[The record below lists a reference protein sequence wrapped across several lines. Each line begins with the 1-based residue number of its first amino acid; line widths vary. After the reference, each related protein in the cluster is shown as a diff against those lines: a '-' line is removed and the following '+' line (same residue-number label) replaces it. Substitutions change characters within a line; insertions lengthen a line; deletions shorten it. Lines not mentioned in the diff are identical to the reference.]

1 LSTQQVN
8 STATNEADV
17 EVRLRANEAAY
28 PELNKFTYGVKGA
41 FDRLAAGLILL
52 VLALPIAIISLLIML
67 TSPGPVLVR
76 QSRVG
81 RFGKSFTAY
90 KFRSMRED
98 AEMLRDQ
105 LEQDNSHSA
114 PTIFKVKRDPRV
126 NRFGRLIRRTSI
138 DEIPQLFNVVRGEM
152 SLVGPRPPL
161 PREVMHYQPH
171 HLQRLA
177 ATPGMTGLWQIRGR
191 SEIPFEEMVEMDLEY
206 IRTWSLWTD
215 LRIIIKTPFAVIGG
229 RGAW

>member
-1 LSTQQVN
+1 MSSILASDTDAEAGVRTQEIAY
-8 STATNEADV
+8 TEFNE
-17 EVRLRANEAAY
+17 LAY
-28 PELNKFTYGVKGA
+28 AIKGI
-41 FDRLAAGLILL
+41 FDRVAACLILL
-52 VLALPIAIISLLIML
+52 VLALPIAIVSLLIKI
-67 TSPGPVLVR
+67 TSPGPIFVR
-76 QSRVG
+76 QPRVG
-81 RFGKSFTAY
+81 RFGKSFVAY

-98 AEMLRDQ
+98 AELLRDQ
-105 LEQDNSHSA
+105 LEQSNSHGA
-114 PTIFKVKRDPRV
+114 PTIFKVKQDPRV
-126 NRFGRLIRRTSI
+126 NSFGRLIRRTSI

-191 SEIPFEEMVEMDLEY
+191 SEIPFEDMVEMDLEY
-206 IRTWSLWTD
+206 IRRWSLWLD
-215 LRIIIKTPFAVIGG
+215 MYILIRTPFAVVGG

>member
-1 LSTQQVN
+1 MGSLVASDTELDASVRTEEI
-8 STATNEADV
+8 SYAEFNEF
-17 EVRLRANEAAY
+17 AY
-28 PELNKFTYGVKGA
+28 ALKGV
-41 FDRLAAGLILL
+41 FDRVTASLI
-52 VLALPIAIISLLIML
+52 VVALALPIAIVALLIKL
-67 TSPGPVLVR
+67 TSPGPVFVR
-76 QSRVG
+76 QPRVG

-105 LEQDNSHSA
+105 MEHENSHGA

-138 DEIPQLFNVVRGEM
+138 DEIPQLFNVIRGEM

-171 HLQRLA
+171 HLLRLA

-191 SEIPFEEMVEMDLEY
+191 SEIPFDDMVEMDLEY
-206 IRTWSLWTD
+206 IRRWSLWLD
-215 LRIIIKTPFAVIGG
+215 LYIILRTPLAVVGG